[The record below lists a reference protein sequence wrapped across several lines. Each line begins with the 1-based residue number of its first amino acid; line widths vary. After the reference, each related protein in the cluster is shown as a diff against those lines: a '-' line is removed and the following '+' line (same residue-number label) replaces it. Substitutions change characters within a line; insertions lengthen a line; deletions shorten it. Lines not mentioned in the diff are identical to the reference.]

1 VGWLLELGTSGV
13 RDLTL
18 TGGDLPLITVHTADG
33 ALLHYAMH
41 SGVPYGRHPLPRL
54 DSHDPLGG
62 LRPALL
68 DALRAPNE
76 APLPRVQMGA
86 VTVLSSYDGRLHAI
100 QTGEHTVTLI
110 IDGEHVDLLRDYA
123 AGVLATDLDR
133 ELGTVGVL
141 TGDGALH
148 VFQQHVRVGA
158 YPLGLALDGCCP
170 TVFLPDGSGTVI
182 VSDEGRVRIFDTV
195 GRVLAQA
202 ICPAELCA
210 ASVAPA
216 GEWIVRYGGMRGAI
230 RVYDAHLTAVR
241 QGTGEQLR
249 AASRSVQL
257 FRAGDDCGE
266 GIGALAVADDGTLA
280 FVQGETLCCVHLSA
294 LASLPLEQPL
304 F

>member
-1 VGWLLELGTSGV
+1 MGWLLELDTSGV

-18 TGGDLPLITVHTADG
+18 TGGDPPLITLRTAEE

-41 SGVPYGRHPLPRL
+41 SGAPYGRQSLPRL
-54 DSHDPLGG
+54 DSHDPLGD

-76 APLPRVQMGA
+76 VPLPRVQMGA

-100 QTGEHTVTLI
+100 QAGEHTVTLM
-110 IDGEHVDLLRDYA
+110 IDGEHVELLRDYA

-148 VFQQHVRVGA
+148 VFQQHVRVGV
-158 YPLGLALDGCCP
+158 YSLDLALDGCRP
-170 TVFLPDGSGTVI
+170 TVFLPDGSGTVV
-182 VSDEGRVRIFDTV
+182 VSDEGRACVFNTA

-202 ICPAELCA
+202 TCPAELCS

-230 RVYDAHLTAVR
+230 RVHDARLTAVR
-241 QGTGEQLR
+241 QGTGDDLR

-257 FRAGDDCGE
+257 FRAGDDFSE
-266 GIGALAVADDGTLA
+266 GIGALVVADDGTLA
-280 FVQGETLCCVHLSA
+280 FVQGRLLCCAHLSA
-294 LASLPLEQPL
+294 LAPLPLEQPL